1 MVVTICSIAIAGMY
15 VIGVL
20 FFIILGIAALTNA
33 DNPSQIVVVKLT
45 TCIVFWIICAVTAAF
60 IHIFFSDD
68 FSKHKLEY
76 LTTTKHEQLVKQ
88 CPNEEGLCRL
98 NWLDYRADS
107 LKAEYKVQ
115 RAEFDD

>member
-1 MVVTICSIAIAGMY
+1 MVVTICSIAIAGMQ

-20 FFIILGIAALTNA
+20 CFIILGIAALTDA
-33 DNPSQIVVVKLT
+33 DSPIVVGIAT
-45 TCIVFWIICAVTAAF
+45 TCIALWIICAGTAAF
-60 IHIFFSDD
+60 IHIFFTNDV
-68 FSKHKLEY
+68 SKHKLEY

-107 LKAEYKVQ
+107 LKAEYQLQ

>member
-1 MVVTICSIAIAGMY
+1 MVVTICSIATVGMLI
-15 VIGVL
+15 IGVL
-20 FFIILGIAALTNA
+20 CFITLGIAALT
-33 DNPSQIVVVKLT
+33 DYDGPIVVGIAT
-45 TCIVFWIICAVTAAF
+45 TCTALFIIYAGTAVFT
-60 IHIFFSDD
+60 HIFFSDD

-107 LKAEYKVQ
+107 MKAEYQVQ

>member
-1 MVVTICSIAIAGMY
+1 MVVTICSIATVGML
-15 VIGVL
+15 ITGVL
-20 FFIILGIAALTNA
+20 CFIILGIAALTDA
-33 DNPSQIVVVKLT
+33 DGPVVVGIAT
-45 TCIVFWIICAVTAAF
+45 TCIALFIICAGTPVF

>member
-1 MVVTICSIAIAGMY
+1 MVVTICSIAIAGMLI
-15 VIGVL
+15 IGVL
-20 FFIILGIAALTNA
+20 FFIILGIAALTDA
-33 DNPSQIVVVKLT
+33 DVPVVVGIAT
-45 TCIVFWIICAVTAAF
+45 TCTVLFIICAGTAVF
-60 IHIFFSDD
+60 INIFFTNDV
-68 FSKHKLEY
+68 SKHKLEY

-107 LKAEYKVQ
+107 LKAEYHVQ

>member
-1 MVVTICSIAIAGMY
+1 MVVTIGGFATAGML
-15 VIGVL
+15 IFGVL
-20 FFIILGIAALTNA
+20 CIIVLGIAALTDSEDSPIA
-33 DNPSQIVVVKLT
+33 VGISI
-45 TCIVFWIICAVTAAF
+45 TCIALWIICAGTSVIT
-60 IHIFFSDD
+60 HVFFSDD
-68 FSKHKLEY
+68 YSKHKLEY

-107 LKAEYKVQ
+107 LKAEYQVQ

>member
-1 MVVTICSIAIAGMY
+1 MVVTICSIATVGMLI
-15 VIGVL
+15 IGVL
-20 FFIILGIAALTNA
+20 FFIILSIAALTDA
-33 DNPSQIVVVKLT
+33 DIPIVVGIAT
-45 TCIVFWIICAVTAAF
+45 TCFALFIICAGTAAF
-60 IHIFFSDD
+60 IHIFFTNDVA
-68 FSKHKLEY
+68 KHKLEY

-107 LKAEYKVQ
+107 MKAEYQVQ

>member
-1 MVVTICSIAIAGMY
+1 MVVTICSIATVGMLI
-15 VIGVL
+15 IGVL
-20 FFIILGIAALTNA
+20 FFIIISIAALTDA
-33 DNPSQIVVVKLT
+33 DVPVVVGIAT
-45 TCIVFWIICAVTAAF
+45 TCVALFIICAGTAAF
-60 IHIFFSDD
+60 IHIFFTNDL
-68 FSKHKLEY
+68 SKHKLEY

-107 LKAEYKVQ
+107 LKAEYHVQ

>member
-1 MVVTICSIAIAGMY
+1 MVVTICSIATVGMLI
-15 VIGVL
+15 IGVL
-20 FFIILGIAALTNA
+20 CFIILGIAALTDA
-33 DNPSQIVVVKLT
+33 DIPVVVGIAT
-45 TCIVFWIICAVTAAF
+45 TCTVLFIICAGTAAI
-60 IHIFFSDD
+60 IHIFFTNDI
-68 FSKHKLEY
+68 SKHKLEY

-107 LKAEYKVQ
+107 LKAEYHVQ

>member
-1 MVVTICSIAIAGMY
+1 MLVAIYSIATAGTLI
-15 VIGVL
+15 IGVL
-20 FFIILGIAALTNA
+20 CVIILSIAALTDA
-33 DNPSQIVVVKLT
+33 DVPVVVGIAT
-45 TCIVFWIICAVTAAF
+45 TCIALFIICAVTAAF
-60 IHIFFSDD
+60 IHIFFTND

-107 LKAEYKVQ
+107 LKAEYHVQ
-115 RAEFDD
+115 KAEFDD

>member
-1 MVVTICSIAIAGMY
+1 MVVTIYSIAIAGMQ

-20 FFIILGIAALTNA
+20 CFIILGIAALT
-33 DNPSQIVVVKLT
+33 DDDSPIVVVT
-45 TCIVFWIICAVTAAF
+45 SMTCIALWIICAGTAAF
-60 IHIFFSDD
+60 IHIFFTNDV
-68 FSKHKLEY
+68 SKHKLEY
-76 LTTTKHEQLVKQ
+76 LTTAMHEQLVKQ

>member
-1 MVVTICSIAIAGMY
+1 MVVTICSIATVGMLI
-15 VIGVL
+15 IGVL
-20 FFIILGIAALTNA
+20 FFIILSIAALTDA
-33 DNPSQIVVVKLT
+33 DIPIVVGIAT
-45 TCIVFWIICAVTAAF
+45 TCTVLFIICAGTAAF
-60 IHIFFSDD
+60 IHIFFTNDV
-68 FSKHKLEY
+68 SKHKLEY

-107 LKAEYKVQ
+107 LKAEYHVQ